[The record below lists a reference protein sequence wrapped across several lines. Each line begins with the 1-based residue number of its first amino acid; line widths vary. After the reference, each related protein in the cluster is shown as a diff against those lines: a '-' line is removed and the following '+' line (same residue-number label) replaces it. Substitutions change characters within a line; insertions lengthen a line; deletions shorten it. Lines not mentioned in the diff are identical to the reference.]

1 MRQFF
6 YFFMLWNL
14 IFQGSDAQNL
24 YLLKN
29 HSKSQIEFCIMPEE
43 TRHLAYLFL
52 KKNSCIYH
60 QTPTNK
66 VQWPILPAVFQTR
79 DCKIQFGIF
88 QFAWKNTF
96 YTIRIY
102 TFNFRTSQ
110 KLHRAL
116 NESGLRILLIISFDH
131 FSKIS
136 LVWLLPQFPFGEK
149 LPLSL

>member
-6 YFFMLWNL
+6 NFFMLWNL

-60 QTPTNK
+60 QTPTNT
-66 VQWPILPAVFQTR
+66 VQWPILPAVFHTR

-110 KLHRAL
+110 MIFSQYTVHGVETKCFGPYYASNGMAFSQMRQINHCQ
-116 NESGLRILLIISFDH
+116 IID
-131 FSKIS
+131 
-136 LVWLLPQFPFGEK
+136 
-149 LPLSL
+149 